1 MKNNEKFKK
10 LHELKDKM
18 EKDDT
23 LPLKKGAN
31 KLVFGSGNTVASI
44 LCIGE
49 GPGRNEDAT
58 GLPFVGQAGKL
69 MDKLLLLAGLER
81 KNVFITNIVH
91 HRPPENRDPLPNEI
105 EAYGKYLDKII
116 ETIDPEVIITLG
128 RFSMGKFLP
137 DVFISSVH
145 GKKFEIEWNGKSV
158 TVIPMYHPAASLRN
172 GKVLEAEKNDF
183 VQLREILSKM
193 KEHPPSRKASEGQV
207 LSKIA
212 KSKEQIE
219 AEKVGL
225 I

>member
-1 MKNNEKFKK
+1 MTTKFEE
-10 LHELKDKM
+10 LHKLKDVM
-18 EKDDT
+18 EKDDS

-31 KLVFGSGNTVASI
+31 KLVFGSGNTEASI

-69 MDKLLLLAGLER
+69 LDKLLLLAGLER
-81 KNVFITNIVH
+81 KKVFITNIVH
-91 HRPPENRDPLPNEI
+91 HRPPENRDPEPNEI

-116 ETIDPEVIITLG
+116 KIIKPKMIITLG
-128 RFSMGKFLP
+128 RFSMAKFLP
-137 DVFISSVH
+137 DVFISTVH
-145 GKKFEIEWNGKSV
+145 GKKYDITFSGMDI

-172 GKVLEAEKNDF
+172 GKVLEAEQKDF
-183 VQLREILSKM
+183 VQLKEILGKM
-193 KEHPPSRKASEGQV
+193 RESPKTEAE
-207 LSKIA
+207 IN
-212 KSKEQIE
+212 